1 MVSSLATVQGTTE
14 RLLALSEVSEE
25 LVREPLLRLM
35 SIRGHSS
42 AERASALQAWLQ
54 PPIRRHQHPEGQ
66 DRGEGP
72 VRGSLLCTGRYG
84 EPDQGAATRSL
95 RRPDLTPHDAGQP
108 AAGVLLGLRGCC
120 GPDHPQVRAESH
132 KAGEGSGRDHP
143 HSAAENRRIGSGP
156 RRERS
161 GSRSP
166 RSTRGANS
174 SSGSLATSPPPSRYT
189 QHPGNAFEPRS
200 PLPLRMGHSGAVARR
215 PLHSRFTHASR
226 IHRPA
231 QHPNRCF
238 PPSPRTD
245 RTLTL
250 PPPLF
255 RKARS
260 RTLST
265 PGDGSGPGM
274 HNPGMHNNVYFWLFS
289 CLGSQAIRDTYDS
302 FHRS

>member
-143 HSAAENRRIGSGP
+143 HSAAENRRIGSGHVAKDLGLALLGLPVARTLQAGRSQP
-156 RRERS
+156 RRR
-161 GSRSP
+161 RAAT
-166 RSTRGANS
+166 RSTLVTPS
-174 SSGSLATSPPPSRYT
+174 SLAPP
-189 QHPGNAFEPRS
+189 F
-200 PLPLRMGHSGAVARR
+200 
-215 PLHSRFTHASR
+215 
-226 IHRPA
+226 
-231 QHPNRCF
+231 RCGWV
-238 PPSPRTD
+238 
-245 RTLTL
+245 
-250 PPPLF
+250 
-255 RKARS
+255 
-260 RTLST
+260 T
-265 PGDGSGPGM
+265 PGRWLGVRCTPGSHTLHGYIAPHSTQIAASHHPRGRTA
-274 HNPGMHNNVYFWLFS
+274 P
-289 CLGSQAIRDTYDS
+289 
-302 FHRS
+302 

>member
-95 RRPDLTPHDAGQP
+95 RRPDLAPHDAGQP

-143 HSAAENRRIGSGP
+143 HSAAEIAGSVRVTSRKIWVSLSSVYP
-156 RRERS
+156 WRELFKR
-161 GSRSP
+161 
-166 RSTRGANS
+166 
-174 SSGSLATSPPPSRYT
+174 
-189 QHPGNAFEPRS
+189 
-200 PLPLRMGHSGAVARR
+200 VARNLAAAE
-215 PLHSRFTHASR
+215 PLHAA
-226 IHRPA
+226 P
-231 QHPNRCF
+231 
-238 PPSPRTD
+238 
-245 RTLTL
+245 
-250 PPPLF
+250 
-255 RKARS
+255 
-260 RTLST
+260 
-265 PGDGSGPGM
+265 
-274 HNPGMHNNVYFWLFS
+274 W
-289 CLGSQAIRDTYDS
+289 
-302 FHRS
+302 